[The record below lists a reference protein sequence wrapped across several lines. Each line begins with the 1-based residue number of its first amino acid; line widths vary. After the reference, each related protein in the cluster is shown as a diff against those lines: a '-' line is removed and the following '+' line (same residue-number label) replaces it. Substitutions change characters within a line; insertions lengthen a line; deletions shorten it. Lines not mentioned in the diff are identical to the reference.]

1 MNLDDVGKVIG
12 EIKII
17 HLVDEILAYFD
28 DQLTDGN
35 FDACDD
41 ALDAVDV
48 DDLDTYHVVAY
59 LSATRRAAPK
69 LKRRE
74 DFVRRARARL
84 TVLAPDRVDRLMSNL
99 D

>member
-1 MNLDDVGKVIG
+1 MNPDDVGKV
-12 EIKII
+12 KIT
-17 HLVDEILAYFD
+17 LLYDEIIDYFD

-69 LKRRE
+69 LKRRA
-74 DFVRRARARL
+74 DFVRRAHERL
-84 TVLAPDRVDRLMSNL
+84 TVLAPDRVDSLMSNL

>member
-1 MNLDDVGKVIG
+1 MIANGLISDLI
-12 EIKII
+12 
-17 HLVDEILAYFD
+17 DEIFEYFD
-28 DQLTDGN
+28 DQLTDRN

-41 ALDAVDV
+41 ALDEVDV
-48 DDLDTYHVVAY
+48 NDLDTNFVVAY

-69 LKRRE
+69 LKRRA
-74 DFVRRARARL
+74 DFVRRARERL